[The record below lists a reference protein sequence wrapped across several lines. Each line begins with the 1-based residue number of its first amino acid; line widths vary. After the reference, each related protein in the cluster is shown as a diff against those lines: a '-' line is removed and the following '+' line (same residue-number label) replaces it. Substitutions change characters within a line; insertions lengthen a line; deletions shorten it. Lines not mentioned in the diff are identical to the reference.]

1 MSVIHH
7 VTPTFSV
14 AGQLRPE
21 DMACAAA
28 AGFMVVVNNRPEG
41 EEPNQPTEDAIRA
54 AAEAAGMAY
63 HALPF
68 AGPPPPATVAAMA
81 ALLEG
86 TRGPVLAYC
95 RSGRRSIMAWGTA
108 QALRGAL
115 RPEEII
121 ALGAKAGY
129 DLSDARHALET
140 LSPKP

>member
-7 VTPTFSV
+7 VTPAFSV

-21 DMACAAA
+21 DMARAAA
-28 AGFMVVVNNRPEG
+28 AGFRVIVKNRPEG
-41 EEPNQPTEDAIRA
+41 EEPNQPSEAAIRA

-68 AGPPPPATVAAMA
+68 SGPPPPATVAAMA
-81 ALLEG
+81 ALLEEAH
-86 TRGPVLAYC
+86 GPVLAYC
-95 RSGRRSIMAWGTA
+95 RSGRRSMTAWAMA
-108 QALRGAL
+108 QALCGAL

-121 ALGAKAGY
+121 ALGAEAGY